1 MIGIECERLLADLHA
16 GCWRASARDRCRPG
30 QHAAFTYW
38 HAAARY
44 SPELRMPR
52 PDGGPHNACAFPP
65 DLVHVCTPP
74 DFQCLLPRVIAAR
87 MAQPL
92 WSGTRP
98 ARMRHAMCGPSNA
111 VSRLCRKPH
120 AEGGKSWPSAPFRPG
135 HACERTAGSR
145 PCALGRHRANGHRQ
159 AVNGRDML
167 PSSPRQPR
175 SQTPCYSAFVCRHA
189 TAAPQTSAAVGDV

>member
-1 MIGIECERLLADLHA
+1 MPPGAACGLHVLACSGAL
-16 GCWRASARDRCRPG
+16 
-30 QHAAFTYW
+30 FTGT
-38 HAAARY
+38 ANATTGRGTAQC
-44 SPELRMPR
+44 LRV
-52 PDGGPHNACAFPP
+52 PP